1 MSAPSRTRKGLR
13 WPQFYAKWHEGVRQ
27 TWGWGMRVAQPS
39 PDPPQS
45 AWKATESS
53 EFSKDKGRT
62 RVCKCSCQKV
72 GGHWGLFRRNEVCL
86 QPEQAHRLARR
97 PGMRLG
103 APCDRSLASLT
114 AGDPSFSGS
123 DAQAQGSPRY
133 QRRPSVG
140 DVGSRPAGGAVA
152 CVCSLP
158 QPRSASKDGRQGPRE
173 VSSQTCGRSRLLR
186 SGQCLGACVVACFGG
201 AC

>member
-1 MSAPSRTRKGLR
+1 MQTGMRGFARLGGGACVWPSPRPTPLSLRRRPRSPRSSPRTRAGLGSVN
-13 WPQFYAKWHEGVRQ
+13 A
-27 TWGWGMRVAQPS
+27 A
-39 PDPPQS
+39 
-45 AWKATESS
+45 
-53 EFSKDKGRT
+53 
-62 RVCKCSCQKV
+62 
-72 GGHWGLFRRNEVCL
+72 
-86 QPEQAHRLARR
+86 ARR
-97 PGMRLG
+97 RGPLGTFPQERGLLAARASSPARRKSRMCRG
-103 APCDRSLASLT
+103 APCGRSLASLT

-133 QRRPSVG
+133 QRAPSVG

-158 QPRSASKDGRQGPRE
+158 QPRSASKGGRQGPCE